1 VKGAT
6 PLLKVPAAPPPA
18 PALERSLGYPG
29 WRVVFA
35 CFMVAT
41 FSWGLGFYGHGVY
54 LAELQRAKGW
64 PTSLMSTATTLY
76 YLSGSLLV
84 IYVSDFL
91 QRLGPRLMLLTG
103 SSLFALAV
111 AGIAY
116 VSEPWQLFAAYA
128 VMAAGWM
135 LASVGAL
142 TNVAGLWFYEK
153 RGLAIS
159 LALTGAS
166 FGGII
171 LTPLMVAAVARWGFH
186 DAMLFTSAATFIV
199 LVPTVLLCVGKP
211 PELAVM
217 AARVEAAQSGGEVW
231 TRSRALRSLQFWT
244 MTLPFALGIGAQV
257 GFLVHQLAFLQ
268 PKIGLQ
274 TASYAVA
281 VTTTMAVLGRLVVG
295 SVIDRLN
302 QRIVSAVSFVSQA
315 SALFA
320 LINIDG
326 PAAIFLACAVFGF
339 SVGNLITLPSLIIF
353 REFGATSFGLLV
365 GLSVAINQVIYAF
378 GPGVVGWLRDFSGTY
393 SASLALCICLQ
404 CLAAIIILIPFSK
417 AD

>member
-1 VKGAT
+1 
-6 PLLKVPAAPPPA
+6 LLKPYTEAAAPSP
-18 PALERSLGYPG
+18 ERSIRYEG

-35 CFMVAT
+35 CFVVAT

-54 LAELQRAKGW
+54 LTELQRSKGW
-64 PTSLMSTATTLY
+64 PTSLISTATTLY

-84 IYVSDFL
+84 VYVSDIL
-91 QRLGPRLMLLTG
+91 QRLGPRRMLTAG
-103 SSLFALAV
+103 AVLFSVAV

-116 VSEPWQLFAAYA
+116 VAEPWQLFVAYF
-128 VMAAGWM
+128 VMALGWM
-135 LASVGAL
+135 LASAGAL
-142 TNVAGLWFYEK
+142 TNVAGLWFFEK

-171 LTPLMVAAVARWGFH
+171 ITPLMVAAVSHWGFH
-186 DAMLFTSAATFIV
+186 NAMLGTAVLTLVILIATI
-199 LVPTVLLCVGKP
+199 LLCVGEP
-211 PELAVM
+211 PKISAAAAV
-217 AARVEAAQSGGEVW
+217 ARAESGTGETW
-231 TRSRALRSLQFWT
+231 TRWRALRSLQFWT

-257 GFLVHQLAFLQ
+257 GFLVHQLALLE
-268 PKIGLQ
+268 PKMGLQ

-281 VTTTMAVLGRLVVG
+281 VTTAMAVLGRLVVG

-302 QRIVSAVSFVSQA
+302 QRFVSAVSFVSQA
-315 SALFA
+315 LALLMLANSDSHLVMFLCCA
-320 LINIDG
+320 L
-326 PAAIFLACAVFGF
+326 FGF

-393 SASLALCICLQ
+393 TVSLMLCIALQ
-404 CLAAIIILIPFSK
+404 CLAALIILIPFRK
-417 AD
+417 QD

>member
-1 VKGAT
+1 M
-6 PLLKVPAAPPPA
+6 LKPYDPPA
-18 PALERSLGYPG
+18 VPSLERSIRYEG

-64 PTSLMSTATTLY
+64 PTSLISTATTLY
-76 YLSGSLLV
+76 YLSGSILV
-84 IYVSDFL
+84 IYVSDIL
-91 QRLGPRLMLLTG
+91 QRLGPRTMLIAGAT
-103 SSLFALAV
+103 LFSIAV

-116 VSEPWQLFAAYA
+116 VAEPWQLFAAYF
-128 VMAAGWM
+128 VMAIGWM
-135 LASVGAL
+135 LASAGAL
-142 TNVAGLWFYEK
+142 TNIAGLWFFEK

-166 FGGII
+166 FGGIV
-171 LTPLMVAAVARWGFH
+171 LTPLMVAAVSHWGFRN
-186 DAMLFTSAATFIV
+186 AMLGTSIATFTI
-199 LVPTVLLCVGKP
+199 LVATILLCIGKP
-211 PELAVM
+211 PTFSVTGSIGG
-217 AARVEAAQSGGEVW
+217 QSGQQARDVW
-231 TRSRALRSLQFWT
+231 TRPRALRSLQFWT

-257 GFLVHQLAFLQ
+257 GFLVHQIAFLE

-281 VTTTMAVLGRLVVG
+281 VTTAMAVLGRLVVG
-295 SVIDRLN
+295 AVIDRLN
-302 QRIVSAVSFVSQA
+302 QRVVSAVSFVSQ
-315 SALFA
+315 SLALLV
-320 LINIDG
+320 LINTDN
-326 PAAIFLACAVFGF
+326 PLAMFLGCAVFGF

-365 GLSVAINQVIYAF
+365 GLSVAVNQVIYAF

-393 SASLALCICLQ
+393 SASFALCIGMQ
-404 CLAAIIILIPFSK
+404 CLAAIIILIPFRK
-417 AD
+417 AA

>member
-1 VKGAT
+1 M
-6 PLLKVPAAPPPA
+6 PAPPCPS
-18 PALERSLGYPG
+18 PLERSISYPG

-41 FSWGLGFYGHGVY
+41 FSWGLGFYGHGIY

-84 IYVSDFL
+84 IYVADIL
-91 QRLGPRLMLLTG
+91 QRLGPRNMLLG
-103 SSLFALAV
+103 GAILFSAAV

-116 VSEPWQLFAAYA
+116 VSEPWQLFAAYS

-171 LTPLMVAAVARWGFH
+171 LTPLIVEAVSRWGFRE
-186 DAMLFTSAATFIV
+186 AMLVTAATTLLV
-199 LVPTVLLCVGKP
+199 LVPTILLCVGKP
-211 PELAVM
+211 PALSPAPGPQST
-217 AARVEAAQSGGEVW
+217 QSGGEVW
-231 TRSRALRSLQFWT
+231 TRPRALGSLQFWT

-257 GFLVHQLAFLQ
+257 GFLVHQIAYLQ

-281 VTTTMAVLGRLVVG
+281 VTTAMAVLGRLVVG
-295 SVIDRLN
+295 SFIDRLN
-302 QRIVSAVSFVSQA
+302 QRIVSALSFVSQA
-315 SALFA
+315 AALFV

-326 PAAIFLACAVFGF
+326 TAAIFLACAVFGF

-353 REFGATSFGLLV
+353 REFGARSFGLLV

-393 SASLALCICLQ
+393 SASLTLCIAMQ
-404 CLAAIIILIPFSK
+404 CLAAIIILIPFKK
-417 AD
+417 AT

>member
-1 VKGAT
+1 
-6 PLLKVPAAPPPA
+6 VP
-18 PALERSLGYPG
+18 ERSLRYEG
-29 WRVVFA
+29 WAVVFA

-41 FSWGLGFYGHGVY
+41 FSWGLGFYGHGIY
-54 LAELQRAKGW
+54 LAELQRTKGW

-84 IYVSDFL
+84 IYVSDIM
-91 QRLGPRLMLLTG
+91 QRLGPRMMLLG
-103 SSLFALAV
+103 GAVLFSAAV

-116 VSEPWQLFAAYA
+116 VAEPWQLFAAYA

-166 FGGII
+166 FGGIV
-171 LTPLMVAAVARWGFH
+171 LTPLMVEAVSRWGFQQ
-186 DAMLFTSAATFIV
+186 AMLATSAATIVV
-199 LVPTVLLCVGKP
+199 LVPTILLCVGKP
-211 PELAVM
+211 PPVATV
-217 AARVEAAQSGGEVW
+217 APGAQSGHVGDAVW
-231 TRSRALRSLQFWT
+231 TRPRALRSLQFWT

-257 GFLVHQLAFLQ
+257 GFLVHQLAILQ
-268 PKIGLQ
+268 PKFGLQ

-281 VTTTMAVLGRLVVG
+281 VTTLMAVFGRLVVG
-295 SVIDRLN
+295 AVIDRLN
-302 QRIVSAVSFVSQA
+302 QRIVSAASFVSQA
-315 SALFA
+315 AALLV
-320 LINIDG
+320 LINVDG
-326 PAAIFLACAVFGF
+326 TAAIFLACAVFGF

-378 GPGVVGWLRDFSGTY
+378 GPGVVGWLRDFSGAYT
-393 SASLALCICLQ
+393 ASLMLCIALQ
-404 CLAAIIILIPFSK
+404 CLAAIIILIPFRK